1 MPILPKETDIH
12 PVNLLEDSSNDETWW
27 LFYTLSRR
35 EKDLMR
41 RLIALD
47 IGFYGPLIARKKRSP
62 SGRVRTSYVPLFPG
76 YIFVKADSE
85 RRQQALTTNCVSRT
99 MEIVDKEGLLED
111 LSQIHRL
118 IDSETPLA
126 PESRIQAGTR
136 VRVKTGSLAGVEGI
150 VSKRHNGDRLLV
162 VVKFLQQG
170 ASVSLDDFEVEAI

>member
-1 MPILPKETDIH
+1 MCIRD
-12 PVNLLEDSSNDETWW
+12 
-27 LFYTLSRR
+27 R
-35 EKDLMR
+35 
-41 RLIALD
+41 
-47 IGFYGPLIARKKRSP
+47 
-62 SGRVRTSYVPLFPG
+62 
-76 YIFVKADSE
+76 
-85 RRQQALTTNCVSRT
+85 
-99 MEIVDKEGLLED
+99 ED
-111 LSQIHRL
+111 LSQIHQL